1 MSDLPEFDPSFLFV
15 FGKGRAG
22 GEGGVKVADTYI
34 FFKGNLYQA
43 TILDAYAYAS

>member
-1 MSDLPEFDPSFLFV
+1 MTYLNLIQVFFLFLE
-15 FGKGRAG
+15 KGGRG
-22 GEGGVKVADTYI
+22 GRGVKVADTYI